1 MKKSLIVV
9 WQYLRAFILIY
20 ACLYAGIF
28 LASLLP
34 ITIPGSI
41 IGMLILFVLLALQIL
56 PAKWVKPGCS
66 VLIRYMALLFVPIGV
81 GVMQYYDLL
90 SAQFGPIF
98 VSCTI
103 STLVAFL
110 VVSWST
116 HLVHGER
123 NVAKRTEKMMAN
135 IWWSL
140 PLTVAVFFAARK
152 LAVRLKFPLLNPLLV
167 AMVVIIPFLLLT
179 GIPYAKYFQGSKILN
194 DLLQP
199 AVVALAFPLYEQ
211 LHQIRA
217 RWKSIIT
224 ICLVG
229 SVVAMITGT
238 SVALLMG
245 ATPEIA
251 ASILPKSVTTPIAM
265 AVGGSLGGIPAI
277 SAVCVIYVGILGAVL
292 GHTLL
297 NAMRIRTKS
306 ARGLA
311 MGTASHALGTA
322 RCAELDYQEGAFS
335 SLALVIC
342 GIMTSLI
349 APFLFPIIL
358 AVMG

>member
-1 MKKSLIVV
+1 
-9 WQYLRAFILIY
+9 
-20 ACLYAGIF
+20 
-28 LASLLP
+28 
-34 ITIPGSI
+34 
-41 IGMLILFVLLALQIL
+41 
-56 PAKWVKPGCS
+56 
-66 VLIRYMALLFVPIGV
+66 
-81 GVMQYYDLL
+81 
-90 SAQFGPIF
+90 
-98 VSCTI
+98 
-103 STLVAFL
+103 
-110 VVSWST
+110 
-116 HLVHGER
+116 
-123 NVAKRTEKMMAN
+123 MMTY

-140 PLTVAVFFAARK
+140 PLTLAVFFAARK
-152 LAVRLKFPLLNPLLV
+152 LAARLKMPVLNPLLI
-167 AMVVIIPFLLLT
+167 AMVVIIPLLLIT
-179 GIPYAKYFQGSKILN
+179 DTPYEHYFQGSEILN

-224 ICLVG
+224 ICFAG
-229 SVVAMITGT
+229 SLLAMISGT
-238 SVALLMG
+238 AIALLMG

-277 SAVCVIYVGILGAVL
+277 SAVCVIFVGILGAVF

-297 NAMRIRTKS
+297 NMMNIHTKS

-342 GIMTSLI
+342 GIITSLI
-349 APFLFPIIL
+349 APFIFPLIL
-358 AVMG
+358 ALLR